1 MCKKHGS
8 VAETDYPV
16 ICTNAC
22 SDFYKCDHLKIP
34 FLIPTVNASCTAP
47 KIAEDEFCISVFPT
61 VETHEDAYINDIVN
75 HDRNNISI
83 LCESRL

>member
-1 MCKKHGS
+1 MCKKYGR
-8 VAETDYPV
+8 VAETEYPV
-16 ICTNAC
+16 ICTNKC

-34 FLIPTVNASCTAP
+34 LLIHTVNVSCTAP
-47 KIAEDEFCISVFPT
+47 NIAEDIFCISVFPT

-75 HDRNNISI
+75 HDRNNIGI